1 MKKESHRISNG
12 IELSC
17 PIVSSNK
24 CQVIITRQH
33 SLSNHIPLLS
43 NIYIKKHNHVHI
55 TRILVDID
63 HYNHALRY
71 IISHCHSSYHLEYL
85 HHYSSGLYTFDPLES
100 LLREHLVNL
109 TILVVQIHNFLS
121 ICRHVSISP
130 ATISV
135 SSIQTNHTFASK
147 TRLAVKLFYIP
158 FLSPQPIYV

>member
-1 MKKESHRISNG
+1 MKKEYHRISNG

-33 SLSNHIPLLS
+33 SLSNHTSP
-43 NIYIKKHNHVHI
+43 IYIYNHVHI

-63 HYNHALRY
+63 HYNHALKY

-130 ATISV
+130 ATIYV

-147 TRLAVKLFYIP
+147 TKVAVNLFYIP